1 MASVGQAI
9 ATASQNFAVAGG
21 VEIGKAFAEFELLA
35 RMLDPN
41 PKTRITPTEAL
52 NHNYFEKFFVP
63 RLPIGKENYNEN
75 LSKFSSKSGKTY
87 GRQ

>member
-1 MASVGQAI
+1 MKKKTSP
-9 ATASQNFAVAGG
+9 
-21 VEIGKAFAEFELLA
+21 AEFELLA

>member
-1 MASVGQAI
+1 
-9 ATASQNFAVAGG
+9 
-21 VEIGKAFAEFELLA
+21 
-35 RMLDPN
+35 MLDPS

-63 RLPIGKENYNEN
+63 RIPAGGKENVNIQEN
-75 LSKFSSKSGKTY
+75 MSRFPPKTNNMH